1 MTAASESGDGASR
14 PRRSTGDN
22 RRGAKGQRRT
32 STSRRLAQRG
42 YASDR
47 PQDLGSPGAI
57 ITASPQLLRTD
68 GVLHMRGRGSR
79 QNLEGWLRHKTAP
92 APPRPKPTRP
102 PRRPPPTKPPAPPQ
116 PR

>member
-1 MTAASESGDGASR
+1 MTAASGSGDGASR
-14 PRRSTGDN
+14 HRRVTGDN
-22 RRGAKGQRRT
+22 RSGATGKRRT
-32 STSRRLAQRG
+32 LTSGRSARRG
-42 YASDR
+42 YVSDR

-68 GVLHMRGRGSR
+68 GVLHMRGRGSH
-79 QNLEGWLRHKTAP
+79 QTLEGWLRRKTAP

-102 PRRPPPTKPPAPPQ
+102 PRRPPAKPPAPPE